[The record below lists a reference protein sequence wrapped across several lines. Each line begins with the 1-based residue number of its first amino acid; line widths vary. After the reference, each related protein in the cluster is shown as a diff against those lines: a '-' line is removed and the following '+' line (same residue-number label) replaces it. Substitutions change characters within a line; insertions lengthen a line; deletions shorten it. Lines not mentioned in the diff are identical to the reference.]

1 MHRATKLEDLKYAFT
16 MLLRIRRRIAAADEE
31 FLTYLIDIA
40 AIEAGDRAQE
50 VHEETEESRS

>member
-1 MHRATKLEDLKYAFT
+1 
-16 MLLRIRRRIAAADEE
+16 MLLRIRRRTAAADEG

-40 AIEAGDRAQE
+40 AIEAGDRVQE